1 MLLTYI
7 TIKLTDTCV
16 KNGGSHFLAEIAS
29 REFVDNLVSLLKAPY
44 SLDPK
49 VESKILEL
57 IQTWASAFEGKSHLS
72 YVGEIYR
79 TLKNEGFNFPPPTKV
94 SSSFV
99 DSSAVSR
106 VKSRWLSEP
115 PTNVKESLL
124 TGLIQMFVCGVEPLS
139 LSPTGSIIV
148 AIAEM
153 FSAVLAP
160 RSLYLSPT

>member
-1 MLLTYI
+1 
-7 TIKLTDTCV
+7 
-16 KNGGSHFLAEIAS
+16 
-29 REFVDNLVSLLKAPY
+29 VDNLVSLLKAPY

-79 TLKNEGFNFPPPTKV
+79 MLKNEGFNFPPPTKV

-99 DSSAVSR
+99 DSSAVSGIG
-106 VKSRWLSEP
+106 SRWLPEA

-124 TGLIQMFVCGVEPLS
+124 TGLIQMSVCDVEPLS

-148 AIAEM
+148 AIAET
-153 FSAVLAP
+153 FSAALAP
-160 RSLYLSPT
+160 QSLYLSLT

>member
-79 TLKNEGFNFPPPTKV
+79 MLKNEGFNFPPPTKV

-106 VKSRWLSEP
+106 VKPRWLSEP

-124 TGLIQMFVCGVEPLS
+124 IGLIQMSVCGVEPPSLS
-139 LSPTGSIIV
+139 LIGSIIA
-148 AIAEM
+148 AIAET